1 MRHEPWL
8 LAAMTLASLLPT
20 TLTAAALSQVMSNSA
35 AVCPMS
41 RLVLYTELDDGH
53 PMLCVPAVALPSGAA
68 AAAYLQL
75 EVQEGLAAVL

>member
-1 MRHEPWL
+1 
-8 LAAMTLASLLPT
+8 
-20 TLTAAALSQVMSNSA
+20 
-35 AVCPMS
+35 MS